1 MLLQEAQKE
10 VTAGRLSA
18 SLVSRL
24 DLAKGDKWDA
34 MLQGVSDVSDL
45 EDPTGK
51 ITYAKELDDDL
62 ELYRMTCPIGV
73 LLVIFEARPEVVVN
87 IAALAIKSGM
97 SHSTSLRGERSMT
110 RGIRERGNPQGR
122 QRVQKHR
129 HPLIYSDPTCIG
141 DHLPPRNLHTIRT
154 HKGGRLF
161 PPFLGPIH
169 RSGDPKGKQ
178 CARTKHQK

>member
-34 MLQGVSDVSDL
+34 MLQGVSDVSNL

-62 ELYRMTCPIGV
+62 ELYRITCPIGV

-87 IAALAIKSGM
+87 IAALAIKSGVPQLA
-97 SHSTSLRGERSMT
+97 SIRGERSMT
-110 RGIRERGNPQGR
+110 KGIRERGDPQGR
-122 QRVQKHR
+122 QRVQEHR
-129 HPLIYSDPTCIG
+129 HSLICGDPTCAE
-141 DHLPPRNLHTIRT
+141 DHLPPRNIH
-154 HKGGRLF
+154 
-161 PPFLGPIH
+161 PID
-169 RSGDPKGKQ
+169 RKSVV
-178 CARTKHQK
+178 